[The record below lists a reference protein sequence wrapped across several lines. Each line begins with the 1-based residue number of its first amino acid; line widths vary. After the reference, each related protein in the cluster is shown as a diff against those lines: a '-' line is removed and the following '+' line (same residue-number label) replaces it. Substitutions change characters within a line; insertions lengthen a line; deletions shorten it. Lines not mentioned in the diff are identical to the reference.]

1 MKNSRKTSWIL
12 TITIFCLTTAL
23 ALAQP
28 PQRPQPD
35 PLGGLKRALAE
46 AGAPELSSQQATQ
59 LEALVKQFRDGLA
72 GQQPDETVRNAENAY
87 QAAILAGNLAAANA
101 QATIIANTLASQTR
115 TRLETSANY
124 KIQAINILKANNQQL
139 TALVQRFGTIGVYG
153 IVSGL
158 FGGGPGGRGPGG
170 PGGPPMGPGPG
181 GPGFGPRR
189 P

>member
-12 TITIFCLTTAL
+12 TIIILCLTTAL

-153 IVSGL
+153 LVSGL
-158 FGGGPGGRGPGG
+158 FGGGPGGRGPN
-170 PGGPPMGPGPG
+170 GPPMGPGPG